1 MKERRSI
8 LGHMTARVKTPGEK
22 VSQASAVVDSGPAV
36 IYLDGRMTFG
46 DGDELFKKIVDQLL
60 GRGYLRVVV
69 DMSQLSYMDSSG
81 VDAVV
86 RSYNKLA
93 ERNGKLRLVVTTDR
107 IKNLFEI
114 TKLLTVIEIFG
125 TEGEALARF

>member
-8 LGHMTARVKTPGEK
+8 LGHMTARVREGASP
-22 VSQASAVVDSGPAV
+22 SAVAIV
-36 IYLDGRMTFG
+36 YLDGRMTFG
-46 DGDELFKKIVDQLL
+46 DGDELFKKIIDQLL
-60 GRGYLRVVV
+60 ARGSLRVVV
-69 DMSQLSYMDSSG
+69 DMGNLSYMDSSG

-125 TEGEALARF
+125 TEEEALADFKA